1 MIGLVS
7 NMEKQEL
14 KEVGRQSLTNKW
26 KEEGSESVVKQC
38 GIAPCGGVFQ
48 GRRPK
53 ASVEIWEHF
62 ALESGGLCRAQGV
75 WVFFAFPLL

>member
-48 GRRPK
+48 GRL
-53 ASVEIWEHF
+53 V
-62 ALESGGLCRAQGV
+62 RA
-75 WVFFAFPLL
+75 